1 MLSVQVKLPGS
12 CSSCCLHACQRGHA
26 AYFKLSQNPNRWVKD
41 HCIITKEK
49 FSCRGCKP
57 VIWSWIGSRTNT
69 NLFIRKL
76 VIHKWQSNKTTE
88 FQSLKQKHKPAIWSV
103 AKNNST
109 LVMKNPPKSTNST
122 NTAVRSSLMSQGEA
136 SQDSERV
143 QLHTSGQLSVKAALP
158 PSPLSSWMSYK

>member
-1 MLSVQVKLPGS
+1 MQVKLPGS

-88 FQSLKQKHKPAIWSV
+88 FQSLKQKHKPATWSV

-109 LVMKNPPKSTNST
+109 LVVKNPPKSTNST